1 MSKKS
6 LMVDMDEVI
15 VNENFSKF
23 LIEFLGDVNF
33 NKLQTQNRQDLIKG
47 RVK

>member
-15 VNENFSKF
+15 VNGDFSKF

-33 NKLQTQNRQDLIKG
+33 NKL
-47 RVK
+47 